1 MHRLKLQFGYSFV
14 TCFIYIWNT
23 YILFFNSFFQHH
35 RNFFS
40 FKNFLFI
47 IITLSSLLKLL
58 YNPFEFKSLHKWI
71 NYIDFILKICCY
83 GLKKYIRAEFAIK
96 LVSRSSTI
104 LQGKMSLS
112 LHLQP
117 FRFSPLLALKQS
129 SPLDIGSQWR
139 ESMARGSSI
148 CHSCFDESLKSTV
161 SCNSDRRGAN
171 FCVP

>member
-1 MHRLKLQFGYSFV
+1 MDILSWPVSFI
-14 TCFIYIWNT
+14 FET
-23 YILFFNSFFQHH
+23 YIFFFLILSF
-35 RNFFS
+35 NIIGIFS
-40 FKNFLFI
+40 RSRI
-47 IITLSSLLKLL
+47 SYSSSLLFLRYLNCFTILSNSRVYTKL
-58 YNPFEFKSLHKWI
+58 KWI
-71 NYIDFILKICCY
+71 NQIDFILKICCY
-83 GLKKYIRAEFAIK
+83 GLKKYIRTEFVIK